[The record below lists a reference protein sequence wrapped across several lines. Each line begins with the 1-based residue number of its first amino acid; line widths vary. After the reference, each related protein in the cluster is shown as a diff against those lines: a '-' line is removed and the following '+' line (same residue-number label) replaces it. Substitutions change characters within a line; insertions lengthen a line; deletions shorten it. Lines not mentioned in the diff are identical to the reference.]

1 MPKLAPMTFADWVH
15 LQRRRIGIR
24 QEDVAEAVGIS
35 PQTVS
40 AWETGRSI
48 PKLNPRQM
56 KVLCEQLNC
65 DLEELVE
72 AFGTEDL
79 KTTT

>member
-1 MPKLAPMTFADWVH
+1 
-15 LQRRRIGIR
+15 
-24 QEDVAEAVGIS
+24 
-35 PQTVS
+35 
-40 AWETGRSI
+40 
-48 PKLNPRQM
+48 M